1 MNTFLMP
8 VTNLNNQFF
17 KYSCLSFFFLLT
29 VLCSCK
35 NQQDSTTKQETISNK
50 SSKSIPKDSIEFEE
64 EKIDS
69 TDYLS
74 LEFPMV
80 LQREIRRD
88 KKFLNRKFIE
98 KYSGF
103 VHPELS
109 IDTCYGQQM
118 YGAKD
123 SFWIIEASL
132 PKDSSCYPRTKNN
145 QFIFNKSGKIIHIDS
160 ALTFRWIRIKKEKNP
175 VLLTLN
181 TECGGKGYHHVY
193 KFENEQLIDI
203 FNTLLENNP
212 YTFDAEIE
220 SDNSYFKPFEL
231 DIKVLDKNKDGYF
244 DLVFSGQK
252 ITSKN
257 KNIIKSENIE
267 YVYIF
272 QSVEDWYT
280 LKNSKR

>member
-1 MNTFLMP
+1 MQAITLNKHLLKYNSLFL
-8 VTNLNNQFF
+8 
-17 KYSCLSFFFLLT
+17 FFLT
-29 VLCSCK
+29 IVSISC
-35 NQQDSTTKQETISNK
+35 NSKQENSITQETQANST
-50 SSKSIPKDSIEFEE
+50 SRSKTTDSFDFEE

-74 LEFPMV
+74 LEFSFI
-80 LQREIRRD
+80 LQKEVRRD
-88 KKFLNRKFIE
+88 KKFLNRKFVE

-103 VHPELS
+103 VNPELN
-109 IDTCYGQQM
+109 IDTCYGLQM

-132 PKDSSCYPRTKNN
+132 PKDSACYPRIKNN

-160 ALTFRWIRIKKEKNP
+160 ALSFRWIRIKKEKNP

-181 TECGGKGYHHVY
+181 TECGGKGNHHVY

-212 YTFDAEIE
+212 ITFDAEIE

-231 DIKVLDKNKDGYF
+231 DIKVLDKNKDGYY

-257 KNIIKSENIE
+257 KSIVKTENIE

-280 LKNSKR
+280 LKNPKR